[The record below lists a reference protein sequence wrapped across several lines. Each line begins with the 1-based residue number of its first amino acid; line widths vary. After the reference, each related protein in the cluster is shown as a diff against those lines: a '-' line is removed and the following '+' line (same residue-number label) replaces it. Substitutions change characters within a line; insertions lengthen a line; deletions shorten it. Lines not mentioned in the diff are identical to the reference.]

1 MQHPT
6 VSFCEGIVG
15 ELTEENGSKQERSD
29 LCLSVYPAQ
38 VPSTSA
44 HMYFSGPTWT
54 GSLGSGS
61 TGEQSIYIYFFYFY
75 FRDLLYGSL

>member
-1 MQHPT
+1 MPLCVLSL
-6 VSFCEGIVG
+6 VS
-15 ELTEENGSKQERSD
+15 K
-29 LCLSVYPAQ
+29 
-38 VPSTSA
+38 PSTSA